1 MTGKELPTISDLR
14 KKFAYDSDS
23 GVIYSAVTGKEYPP
37 NSRGY
42 IRLNLEGRILQGHRV
57 AWALHHN
64 DLPDPS
70 LEIDH
75 INGDP
80 SDNRISN
87 LRLVTQA
94 DNLRNKN
101 LYKTCKHGYPGL
113 IYEKNRHKC
122 WRAQIGI
129 NGTIK
134 KLGAFRCK
142 TAAIVARKQGEAR
155 YGFTG
160 RSGEPKWQ
168 L

>member
-1 MTGKELPTISDLR
+1 MTIKQLPPIEVLR
-14 KKFAYDSDS
+14 NRVFYDPDTGEIRNNTKAKAPRPVTS
-23 GVIYSAVTGKEYPP
+23 GH
-37 NSRGY
+37 
-42 IRLNLEGRILQGHRV
+42 IRIGIDDTKYAAHRI
-57 AWALHHN
+57 AWALYHN
-64 DLPDPS
+64 ELPDPS
-70 LEIDH
+70 FEIDH

-129 NGTIK
+129 NGTMK

-142 TAAIVARKQGEAR
+142 TAAIVARKQGEVR